1 MTTTPTTPGA
11 SSGSASP
18 SDDVVRGGRELL
30 RHTVATLAYR
40 GAKAIAGAPSGFG
53 DYRAGHSTRSPVE
66 ILSHVGDLLDWARS
80 LAEGHNRWTPATPG
94 AWDDAVHRFFAGL
107 TTLDE
112 YLASDRP
119 LGWSAE
125 RVFQGPIADAL
136 THVGQLTMLRRLA
149 GSAVRAENYAKAEIV
164 AGRVTAAQA
173 PPKFEFD

>member
-18 SDDVVRGGRELL
+18 STDVARGSRELL

-40 GAKAIAGAPSGFG
+40 GAKAIAGAPSGFA
-53 DYRAGHSTRSPVE
+53 DYRAGDSTRSPVE
-66 ILSHVGDLLDWARS
+66 ILSHVCDLLDWARG
-80 LAEGHNRWTPATPG
+80 LAEGHHRWTPASPG
-94 AWDDAVHRFFAGL
+94 AWDDVVHRFFGGL
-107 TTLDE
+107 ATLDE

-136 THVGQLTMLRRLA
+136 THVGQITMLRRLA
-149 GSAVRAENYAKAEIV
+149 GAPVRAENYARAEIV
-164 AGRVTAAQA
+164 AGRVAAAQA